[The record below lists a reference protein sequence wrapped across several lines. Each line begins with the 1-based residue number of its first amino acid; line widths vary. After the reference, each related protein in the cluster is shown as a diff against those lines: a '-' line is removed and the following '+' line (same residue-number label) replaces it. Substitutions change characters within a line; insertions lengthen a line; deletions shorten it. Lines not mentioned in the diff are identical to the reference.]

1 MAPVKAKLT
10 DLLRD
15 LKPIPFVED
24 EHVRDHWTCPLLFL
38 GGVFHKEPS
47 KNAGL
52 RVALNLAECFNLGK
66 VEWTGR
72 VSMTNQFKLRI
83 DGPPKSLQSAIW
95 AAVRGLQE
103 MYTEFKDAFGLKDGQ
118 MPEARFGTAFHAV
131 LEEGL
136 EALGSEDVSGSPS
149 ADYINKDNI
158 CKIILLVHSSP
169 RRRPGVLPSSGP
181 RQRKEDHTARVHLR
195 PVNPAYSGGPQIL
208 GLARMELPMDWQP
221 PGHPQALS

>member
-10 DLLRD
+10 DLLRN
-15 LKPIPFVED
+15 LKPIPFEMD
-24 EHVRDHWTCPLLFL
+24 EHVRDHWTCQLLFL
-38 GGVFHKEPS
+38 GGVFDKEPS

-72 VSMTNQFKLRI
+72 VGCLNHFKLRI

-118 MPEARFGTAFHAV
+118 MPAARFGTAFHAV

-136 EALGSEDVSGSPS
+136 EALGSENTSGSPGP
-149 ADYINKDNI
+149 DYINKDNI
-158 CKIILLVHSSP
+158 CKIIS
-169 RRRPGVLPSSGP
+169 
-181 RQRKEDHTARVHLR
+181 
-195 PVNPAYSGGPQIL
+195 
-208 GLARMELPMDWQP
+208 
-221 PGHPQALS
+221 